1 MSIVFCGIGV
11 GWRGVCCGCCGGVLV
26 CGCRAGRML
35 GILGFCLL
43 YLIMMMIIIMMM
55 MNYTCW

>member
-35 GILGFCLL
+35 GILGFDLL
-43 YLIMMMIIIMMM
+43 YLIIMMM